1 MYRIATWYR
10 NRVRRLAKDRS
21 GVVAME
27 FILVAPVF
35 FFLIFAI
42 LETSFLFFTATVM
55 NGEVSSVSRFIR
67 TGNLQLEDEPEDK
80 FYELLCAN
88 LDNVLD
94 CDKVIVDIRTY
105 EDFDDMAFEEF
116 IDEDGE
122 ADGNLFDIGE
132 AGEVVLIRIAYKYQ
146 IITPFLAEFLAPPN
160 QDTLML
166 QAAAAFQNEP
176 FQSLF

>member
-10 NRVRRLAKDRS
+10 ERVRRLVKDRS
-21 GVVAME
+21 GVAAME
-27 FILVAPVF
+27 FVLVAPVF

-42 LETSFLFFTATVM
+42 LETSLLFLTATVM
-55 NGEVSSVSRFIR
+55 NGEVSAAARSIR
-67 TGNLQLEDEPEDK
+67 TGNLQMEDEPEDA
-80 FYELLCAN
+80 FYELLCSN

-105 EDFDDMAFEEF
+105 ENFDDMTFDEYLNEE
-116 IDEDGE
+116 GE
-122 ADGNLFDIGE
+122 AEGNQFDIGE
-132 AGEVVLIRIAYKYQ
+132 AGEVVLVRIAYKYQ
-146 IITPFLAEFLAPPN
+146 IITPFLAKFLVPPG

>member
-10 NRVRRLAKDRS
+10 ERARRLVKDRS
-21 GVVAME
+21 GVAAME

-42 LETSFLFFTATVM
+42 VETSLLFFTATVM
-55 NGEVSSVSRFIR
+55 NGEVSSAARAIR
-67 TGNLQLEDEPEDK
+67 TGNLQREDDPEDA
-80 FYELLCAN
+80 FYEALCSN

-105 EDFDDMAFEEF
+105 ESFDDMAFDEFVDEE
-116 IDEDGE
+116 GE
-122 ADGNLFDIGE
+122 ADGNQFDIGN
-132 AGEVVLIRIAYKYQ
+132 AGDVVLVRIAYKYQ

-160 QDTLML
+160 KDTLML
-166 QAAAAFQNEP
+166 HAAAAFQNEP